1 SDDLRPLPATMR
13 FSAFL
18 TAVLTVASGVV
29 AVDQMKSVIIWTDKK
44 SVTQDMIDRAK
55 AAIVEAQ
62 GQITHTYN
70 MLDNF
75 RGFAAIAPAKALDDI
90 KAFGGDDMNVDEDQI
105 VSG

>member
-1 SDDLRPLPATMR
+1 MR

-75 RGFAAIAPAKALDDI
+75 R
-90 KAFGGDDMNVDEDQI
+90 
-105 VSG
+105 